1 VSTGREIAGVD
12 VAAAIGGK
20 RGLFDSGFPGLVFAL
35 TYAAGNQWWP
45 ANVLR
50 VALVAAVG
58 TALILAV
65 IRVVRHEDRRQT
77 AYGLVGVAVA
87 ALIAG
92 GTGNAVNFYLPGLLI
107 QLGYALALLV
117 SIVVG
122 WPLVGVVAGP
132 LLGEGSTWRDDPGRR
147 RLYTRLSWLWFA
159 MFAVRLLVQ
168 VPLYRHDEVVAL
180 GLVRLLMG
188 WPLYLFVGFVTY
200 TVIRRSPPL
209 VAHLATPDEGLE
221 GVEEDEGVEEPEPDP
236 TDQD

>member
-1 VSTGREIAGVD
+1 MSSGREIAGVD

-45 ANVLR
+45 SNVLR
-50 VALVAAVG
+50 VALIAAVG
-58 TALILAV
+58 TAVVLAAV
-65 IRVVRHEDRRQT
+65 RVLRHEDRRQT
-77 AYGLVGVAVA
+77 VYGLVGVAVA

-107 QLGYALALLV
+107 QLGYGLALLV

-132 LLGEGSTWRDDPGRR
+132 LLGEGSTWREDPARR

-168 VPLYRHDEVVAL
+168 VPLYRHDAVVAL

-188 WPLYLFVGFVTY
+188 WPLYLLVGFFTY
-200 TVIRRSPPL
+200 ASIRRAPPL
-209 VAHLATPDEGLE
+209 EAHLAGHDAADPAGDTEGEPQPD
-221 GVEEDEGVEEPEPDP
+221 
-236 TDQD
+236 T